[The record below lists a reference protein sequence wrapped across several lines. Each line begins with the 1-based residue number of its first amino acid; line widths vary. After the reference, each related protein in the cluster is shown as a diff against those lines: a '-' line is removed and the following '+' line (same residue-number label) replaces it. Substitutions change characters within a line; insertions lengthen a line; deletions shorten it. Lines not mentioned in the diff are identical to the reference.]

1 MLTLLVLLGIV
12 ALLAVFI
19 VGIYNRLVAL
29 RQTTNQ
35 AWSDIEVQLKQRQ
48 DLVPQLV
55 NTVKGYAAHE
65 KETFEEVVRARSAAV
80 NASTV
85 EGQAQAEGMLSA
97 ALGKLFALAEAYPEL
112 KANTNFLQLQD
123 QLADIENKIAA
134 SRRFYNNSVQ
144 EYNTAREQFPAVLIA
159 GPFNFVER
167 EFFEAP
173 EGRELLQTP
182 PVVDFGTS

>member
-1 MLTLLVLLGIV
+1 MEFLLVILGIIVLLGLI
-12 ALLAVFI
+12 I
-19 VGIYNRLVAL
+19 VGLYNRLVAL
-29 RQTTNQ
+29 RQTCNQ

-65 KETFEEVVRARSAAV
+65 KSTFQEVVQARQAAV
-80 NASTV
+80 NAGSP
-85 EGQAQAEGMLSA
+85 GAQAAAEGMLSQ
-97 ALGKLFALAEAYPEL
+97 ALGKLFALAEAYPDL
-112 KANTNFLQLQD
+112 KANENFLQLQD

-134 SRRFYNNSVQ
+134 ARRFYNNAVQ

-159 GPFNFVER
+159 GPFGFEHR

-173 EGRELLQTP
+173 EGREALQTP
-182 PVVDFGTS
+182 VEVQF